1 LSQGKEKYGLFTA
14 IAMIVGI
21 VIGSGIF
28 FKSDNVLIGTGGSVL
43 LGIAAFIIAALS
55 IIFGGL
61 SISELASRTSKP
73 GGAITYMEVFSGRK
87 LACSFGWF
95 QNYVYYPGLI
105 VVVAWVVGI
114 YACTLFGLESRLG
127 LQIGI
132 GFIFYTVCF
141 IYNVLSPRFGGY
153 FQNVTMILKLIPLL
167 VITLCGFVFGDPAA
181 NLSHSAASLGQATL
195 FAAIGPV
202 IFAYDGWIIST
213 SIAHEVK
220 DSKRNLPL
228 SLVVAPLFVTLVYVL
243 YFVGITSFLGA
254 DKVMEMGDPHVY
266 DAATQL
272 LGSLGAKAILIFV
285 IISVMGTVNGLVLGY
300 IRIPYSLALRNM
312 IPLSR
317 MLSREDPRS
326 GMPVQSAWSG
336 YLLCLVWTLVH
347 YLTTSYNLLPN
358 SDISEISIAV
368 GYAFYIIMYYQ
379 VFKLWRR
386 GEIKGWFKGV
396 LCPAAAT
403 MGSLFILYS
412 CMQSSLF
419 VYYAAF
425 CLLVAV
431 IAYVYYIVK
440 KPEEHI

>member
-1 LSQGKEKYGLFTA
+1 MSQGKEKYGLFTA

-28 FKSDNVLIGTGGSVL
+28 FKSDNVLVGTGGSVL
-43 LGIAAFIIAALS
+43 LGIAAFLIAALS

-73 GGAITYMEVFSGRK
+73 GGAITYMEVFSGKK

-114 YACTLFGLESRLG
+114 YACTLFGLESSLG

-132 GFIFYTVCF
+132 GFVFYTICF
-141 IYNVLSPRFGGY
+141 IYNVLSAKFGGY
-153 FQNVTMILKLIPLL
+153 FQNVTMVLKLVPLV
-167 VITLCGFVFGDPAA
+167 VITICGFVFGDPAT
-181 NLSHSAASLGQATL
+181 NLAHSAGSLGQSTL

-213 SIAHEVK
+213 SIAHEVRN
-220 DSKRNLPL
+220 SKRNLPL

-243 YFVGITSFLGA
+243 YFIGITSFLGA

-266 DAATQL
+266 EAATQL
-272 LGSLGAKAILIFV
+272 LGSVGAKAVLIFV

-312 IPLSR
+312 IPLSKS
-317 MLSREDPRS
+317 LARENSSS
-326 GMPVQSAWSG
+326 GMPVNSALFG
-336 YLLCLVWTLVH
+336 YLLCIFWTMVH
-347 YLTTSYNLLPN
+347 YFTTARNLLPN

-368 GYAFYIIMYYQ
+368 GYAFYTIMYFQ
-379 VFKLWRR
+379 VFRLWRR
-386 GEIKGWFKGV
+386 GEIKGWFKGF

-403 MGSLFILYS
+403 IGSLFILFS
-412 CMQSSLF
+412 CMQSPLF

-425 CLLVAV
+425 CILVAV

-440 KPEEHI
+440 KPEELV

>member
-1 LSQGKEKYGLFTA
+1 MSQGKEKYGLFTA

-61 SISELASRTSKP
+61 SISELAARTSKP
-73 GGAITYMEVFSGRK
+73 GGAITYMEVFSGKK

-266 DAATQL
+266 EAATQL
-272 LGSLGAKAILIFV
+272 LGGLGAKAILIFV

-312 IPLSR
+312 IPLSG
-317 MLSREDPRS
+317 MLSREDPRT

-336 YLLCLVWTLVH
+336 YLLCLVWTLIH

-425 CLLVAV
+425 CLLVAI

-440 KPEEHI
+440 KPEERI